1 MSRRES
7 EIPHPESPE
16 ELLRQLGWTQ
26 RLAHSLVHDAHF
38 AEDVAQESVF
48 AALGGRR
55 PENPES
61 WLARIV
67 RNRSVSLLRREHRRA
82 AREEQ
87 HSPRP
92 GPDDPAEILE
102 RAELQRDLVEA
113 VFTLSEPARSTI
125 ILRYFEGWKTAR
137 IAEAHD
143 VEPATVRSRLRR
155 GLEQLRER
163 LDARYGDRERWRLA
177 WLPFLP
183 DVPAPV
189 PPGSATS
196 PASPLVRA
204 ARPIGI
210 AIVNTKIAALL
221 LALAIVTALGW
232 YLWSPDPEADS
243 ITGTSRT
250 TLVEAPETTSTN
262 SGLPA
267 NASDSELAATS
278 AEPDGPER
286 ATESVAT
293 GPGTIFGRVWDE
305 TGAPVAGAVVHALP
319 PEADFADI
327 ELPFGLGRPFIA
339 PDLAD
344 PSHRTVTDSAGA
356 FRIEGLEL
364 LEHSI
369 LVRHP
374 SHQHEVEHGL
384 RLTTTQPSLELGVI
398 LLAGYRI
405 AGRVVDPDGRPLAN
419 ARVFT
424 GLDLVA
430 IGGKRV
436 HLTLNVGQS
445 SFTSVETTTDEAGR
459 FLLEGLPFG
468 NQRLVADHPRYAR
481 TRRDISSGS
490 DGVELR
496 LHPYGTIAGRVDDE
510 HGEPLR
516 ALRVRLLGA
525 GQEAPLWTETDA
537 EGRFRFDRLH
547 SGEQRIGVTAPSF
560 GHGLLAR
567 YDLAPGESLEDVE
580 LVVTTGGE
588 AFGQV
593 VDPSGNPVAG
603 ATVEVEASAD
613 SHPDERFAVTTGP
626 DGNFVVEPLLV
637 GCAYDFEISHPRL
650 GTEKR
655 TDRTAT
661 REPLDLGVV
670 TIGAGLRVEGV
681 VLDEHGLPIP
691 FARVELSE
699 AIDEGLIGMFINR
712 QSLGIPGQH
721 RDDTD
726 DQGRYTIT
734 NVKPG
739 AYELSVTAH
748 GYVGHTQKPLDIH
761 EGMDPTL
768 DPITLATGAM
778 LDGILVDPT
787 GRPVAGGRVRATR
800 TFPKLGEQRTTT
812 GPDGRFVLRGL
823 EPGRYEVTG
832 TADGWS
838 PSEARKIAAGEDGV
852 TLELRAPG
860 RVIGTVSGSDE
871 PLTEFRVQ
879 VTADQAG
886 FRLNVAEL
894 IQQARLQNPL
904 EFQHPQGEFDVPELD
919 PGRYTIRVLADG
931 WIPSEHEVTIREGR
945 TERLDVELAPAG
957 TVVGR
962 VVDAHGEPIAD
973 ARVSTKRSEGGPRV
987 TSSFTISFSTTT
999 GTRQEVS
1006 SGAPDDVRTDENG
1019 EYRITGLEPGLT
1031 TLEIRH
1037 DEFEEEQISVRV
1049 QEGEIVEAPDA
1060 RLYRGA
1066 SVSGQLVDTAGE
1078 PVAHAFLIFEPLEI
1092 EGQTRVVATTEK
1104 DGTFVRRGLMPGR
1117 YSVRVERFEGGLEQ
1131 LAERVAAP
1139 EGLPGTVLE
1148 EIEVRPGRDLER
1160 QWVVPE

>member
-7 EIPHPESPE
+7 DIPHSDSPE

-55 PENPES
+55 AENPES

-67 RNRSVSLLRREHRRA
+67 RNRSVSLLRRERRRA

-87 HSPRP
+87 QSPRP

-113 VFTLSEPARSTI
+113 VFALSEPTRSTV

-155 GLEQLRER
+155 GLEQLREE
-163 LDARYGDRERWRLA
+163 LDNRYGDRERWRLA

-183 DVPAPV
+183 DVATPV
-189 PPGSATS
+189 PPGNATS

-204 ARPIGI
+204 VRPIGI
-210 AIVNTKIAALL
+210 AIVNTKIALL

-232 YLWSPDPEADS
+232 YLWSPDPERDS
-243 ITGTSRT
+243 IAGTSRT
-250 TLVEAPETTSTN
+250 ILEQTSDGNTTQ
-262 SGLPA
+262 P
-267 NASDSELAATS
+267 DVAAT
-278 AEPDGPER
+278 ATEPNLTSSSVETEEPER
-286 ATESVAT
+286 TTESVAAA
-293 GPGTIFGRVWDE
+293 GPGAIFGRVWDE
-305 TGAPVAGAVVHALP
+305 SGAPVEGAVVHALP

-339 PDLAD
+339 PDLDD
-344 PSHRTVTDSAGA
+344 PNHRTVTDSSGA
-356 FRIEGLEL
+356 FRIEGLDL

-384 RLTTTQPSLELGVI
+384 RLTAAQPSLELGVI
-398 LLAGYRI
+398 LRTGYRI
-405 AGRVVDPDGRPLAN
+405 AGRVVDPDGRPLAS

-445 SFTSVETTTDEAGR
+445 SFTSVETTTDETGR
-459 FLLEGLPFG
+459 FVLEGLPFG

-496 LHPYGTIAGRVDDE
+496 LHPYGSIAGRIEDE
-510 HGEPLR
+510 HGEPLG

-525 GQEAPLWTETDA
+525 GQETALWTETDA

-547 SGEQRIGVTAPSF
+547 SGEQRIGVTAPSL
-560 GHGLLAR
+560 GRGLLAR
-567 YDLAPGESLEDVE
+567 YDLAPGEALEGVE

-588 AFGQV
+588 AFGRV
-593 VDPSGNPVAG
+593 VDPTGDPVAG
-603 ATVEVEASAD
+603 ATIEVEASAD
-613 SHPDERFAVTTGP
+613 SHPDERFAVTTDP
-626 DGNFVVEPLLV
+626 DGNFEVEPLLV
-637 GCAYDFEISHPRL
+637 GCEYDFEITHPRL

-655 TDRTAT
+655 TKQVAT
-661 REPLDLGVV
+661 REPLDLGEI
-670 TIGAGLRVEGV
+670 TIGAGTRVEGV
-681 VLDEHGLPIP
+681 VLDEYGLPIP

-699 AIDEGLIGMFINR
+699 AIDDGLIGMFINR
-712 QSLGIPGQH
+712 QSLGIPGEY

-739 AYELSVTAH
+739 SYELSVTADGH
-748 GYVGHTQKPLDIH
+748 VGHTRERLDI
-761 EGMDPTL
+761 EAGMDAKL
-768 DPITLATGAM
+768 DPILLETGAT
-778 LDGILVDPT
+778 LDGLLVDPA
-787 GRPVAGGRVRATR
+787 GRPIAGGRVRATR
-800 TFPKLGEQRTTT
+800 TWPKLGEQRTTT
-812 GPDGRFVLRGL
+812 GPDGRFLLRGL

-838 PSEARKIAAGEDGV
+838 PSETRTIAAGEEGV

-860 RVIGTVSGSDE
+860 RVIGTVRGRGE

-879 VTADQAG
+879 VSAAQSG

-894 IQQARLQNPL
+894 IQQARLQSPL

-919 PGRYTIRVLADG
+919 PGSYTIRVLADG
-931 WIPSEHEVTIREGR
+931 WISSEHEVRIRAGR
-945 TERLDVELAPAG
+945 TERLEVELSPAG

-962 VVDAHGEPIAD
+962 VVDARGEPVAG
-973 ARVSTKRSEGGPRV
+973 ARVSTKQPEEGSRV

-1006 SGAPDDVRTDENG
+1006 SGTPDDVHTDDNG
-1019 EYRITGLEPGLT
+1019 EYRLTGLEPGLT

-1037 DEFEEEQISVRV
+1037 DEFEEEEISVRV
-1049 QEGEIVEAPDA
+1049 QEGEIVDAPEV

-1066 SVSGQLVDTAGE
+1066 SVSGSLVDAAGE
-1078 PVAHAFLIFEPLEI
+1078 PIAHAFLIFEPLEI

-1104 DGTFVRRGLMPGR
+1104 DGTFVRRGLAPGR
-1117 YSVRVERFEGGLEQ
+1117 YSVRAERFEGGLEQ
-1131 LAERVAAP
+1131 LAERIAGP
-1139 EGLPGTVLE
+1139 EGLQGTVLE
-1148 EIEVRPGRDLER
+1148 EIEVRLGRDLER
-1160 QWVVPE
+1160 RWVLP